1 MKNKMTRREARTAAF
16 SLIYEKSMRDDGLED
31 ILGFARE
38 AREFSLDDYAMR
50 LVNLTFENLDEI
62 DGKIERHL
70 SNWKLSRIPKV
81 TLAIMRLAVC
91 EIDYFPKIPVSVTI
105 NEAVEL
111 AKEYA
116 TEDDAS
122 YLNGVL
128 GSYVKA
134 ALPVK
139 DQKEPEA

>member
-50 LVNLTFENLDEI
+50 VVTLTFENLDEI

-70 SNWKLSRIPKV
+70 SNWNLSRIPKV

-134 ALPVK
+134 ASPVK

>member
-122 YLNGVL
+122 YLNVVL

-134 ALPVK
+134 ASPVK
-139 DQKEPEA
+139 YQKEPEA

>member
-1 MKNKMTRREARTAAF
+1 
-16 SLIYEKSMRDDGLED
+16 
-31 ILGFARE
+31 
-38 AREFSLDDYAMR
+38 
-50 LVNLTFENLDEI
+50 
-62 DGKIERHL
+62 
-70 SNWKLSRIPKV
+70 
-81 TLAIMRLAVC
+81 MRLAVC

-134 ALPVK
+134 ASPVK